1 MSDERLREALRSL
14 PPPAPGDAFT
24 AQVMARLATAPGRRR
39 RGAAPRW
46 AATTA
51 AALAL
56 AAGLGWGA
64 LALAGRQRTAELRA
78 ETAALARELAA
89 LRAEAAQPA
98 PMIYVG
104 GNEEVDLVLDLSALP
119 MAAAVPAPLAA
130 AAAEERR

>member
-1 MSDERLREALRSL
+1 MSDERLRAALRSL
-14 PPPAPGDAFT
+14 PPPTPGDAFT

-39 RGAAPRW
+39 GVAPRW
-46 AATTA
+46 AAAA

-64 LALAGRQRTAELRA
+64 VAFAGRQRTAALRA

-89 LRAEAAQPA
+89 LRAEAAQPG
-98 PMIYVG
+98 PLIYVG
-104 GNEEVDLVLDLSALP
+104 GNEEVDLVLDLAALP

-130 AAAEERR
+130 AAAAEERR